1 MWTAGSACSD
11 LPAAWVALLM
21 EICRACSVPPSQ
33 QRAAQGCLLLIRFST
48 RLCYSA
54 PRGRADL
61 SSVQLHHV
69 LMCRYLSASTHS
81 IPFSNPQCGWPA
93 SWICFSPPLELNGNS
108 LWTAASSWKFPM
120 PKPTFL
126 SCCYPKSSH
135 NLTYP
140 SLNPFNSTTM
150 IQQEC
155 EHLRNICANEG
166 SPSVHRKVEKPRVTQ
181 DTASLEHTVLLWES
195 SVASM
200 RTSHL
205 FLQVKLEPWKCSK
218 LRQAKFQLAT
228 RWISWVSALPMW
240 QDSLA
245 CPEEVFSMMW
255 TSFIIPALTLLPRW
269 LFTSNLPV
277 SWEANAKT
285 CNACLV
291 CCPGSRG
298 AVILPEISW
307 R

>member
-1 MWTAGSACSD
+1 
-11 LPAAWVALLM
+11 
-21 EICRACSVPPSQ
+21 
-33 QRAAQGCLLLIRFST
+33 
-48 RLCYSA
+48 
-54 PRGRADL
+54 
-61 SSVQLHHV
+61 
-69 LMCRYLSASTHS
+69 
-81 IPFSNPQCGWPA
+81 
-93 SWICFSPPLELNGNS
+93 
-108 LWTAASSWKFPM
+108 M

-205 FLQVKLEPWKCSK
+205 FLQVKLEP
-218 LRQAKFQLAT
+218 
-228 RWISWVSALPMW
+228 
-240 QDSLA
+240 
-245 CPEEVFSMMW
+245 
-255 TSFIIPALTLLPRW
+255 
-269 LFTSNLPV
+269 
-277 SWEANAKT
+277 
-285 CNACLV
+285 
-291 CCPGSRG
+291 
-298 AVILPEISW
+298 
-307 R
+307 